1 MNINRIQIRGYKSIE
16 TLDLP
21 LGQLTILIGPNGAGK
36 STIIS
41 FFHLLHQISEKR
53 VQYTVM
59 KGGGHMPLFI
69 MEKRSQLIFRQALN
83 LVPMDMPVALR
94 EPMIIP

>member
-41 FFHLLHQISEKR
+41 FFICSIKFLK
-53 VQYTVM
+53 
-59 KGGGHMPLFI
+59 KGSIYCHERRGHMPLFI

-83 LVPMDMPVALR
+83 LSTMDMPVALR